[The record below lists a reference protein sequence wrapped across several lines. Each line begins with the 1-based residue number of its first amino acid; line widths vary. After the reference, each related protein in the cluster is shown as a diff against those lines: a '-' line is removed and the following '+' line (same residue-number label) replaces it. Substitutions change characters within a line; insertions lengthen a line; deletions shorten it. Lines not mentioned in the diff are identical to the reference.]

1 MKCKYCG
8 KVIKNCYNSQKYH
21 PKCFKQNRKKYY
33 QRPEVKQKVKE
44 YYQRPEV
51 KQKAKEYKKKY
62 YQRPEVKQMKRKRD
76 RKTYALKKEFKKKI
90 LLKILE
96 KYKK

>member
-1 MKCKYCG
+1 MNKE
-8 KVIKNCYNSQKYH
+8 IN
-21 PKCFKQNRKKYY
+21 
-33 QRPEVKQKVKE
+33 KQKVQRLLVNLQDLDTKE
-44 YYQRPEV
+44 V
-51 KQKAKEYKKKY
+51 TKENGNLDVEKFNNL
-62 YQRPEVKQMKRKRD
+62 PEVKQMKRKRD

>member
-21 PKCFKQNRKKYY
+21 PKCFKQNR
-33 QRPEVKQKVKE
+33 
-44 YYQRPEV
+44 
-51 KQKAKEYKKKY
+51 KKY

>member
-21 PKCFKQNRKKYY
+21 PKCFKQNRKK
-33 QRPEVKQKVKE
+33 